1 MDGSTFFVVY
11 NPLRAKDI
19 FYIMADLEKVQMA
32 KKEITDEYKSNE
44 NVEIY
49 YYSPFDISVLSNEH
63 GPFTFRFHVEE
74 LKEDSNFIRMT
85 VTENNTQKDCD
96 YEVSLTE
103 YAELACPRG
112 EMGFYEK
119 YINNF
124 KIKQL

>member
-1 MDGSTFFVVY
+1 
-11 NPLRAKDI
+11 
-19 FYIMADLEKVQMA
+19 MA

-74 LKEDSNFIRMT
+74 LKEDSNFIRIT

-103 YAELACPRG
+103 YAERACPRG
-112 EMGFYEK
+112 EMDFYEK
-119 YINNF
+119 YINKF
-124 KIKQL
+124 KTKQL